1 MSTALMVQMLA
12 GKSCGYLRKGVGIFL
27 GAGLLFLSHRCVIDV
42 SLCRKPFVKKSNLF
56 YQSRQRRPE
65 VDRAEGIY
73 IWANTGDRYI
83 DGSSG
88 AMVSNIGHSNR
99 NVLAAMKRQMDS
111 ATFAYRL
118 HFENA
123 AAEDLASA
131 IADRMPDGLNRVFFV
146 SGGSEAVES
155 CVKFA
160 RQWAVAA
167 GQASRWKVISRFPS
181 YHGSTLGALAITG
194 YGPLTDAF
202 TPLLTEMPKIPAP
215 TCYLDCDN
223 LSDHDRGLKY
233 AEILRDEIIAQG
245 PESVLAFAM
254 EPVGGASTGA
264 LVAPDSYYT
273 RVREICDEFGVLL
286 IMDEVMSGVGR
297 TGAFLAS
304 DHWGVRPDL
313 VALSKGF
320 GAGYAPLGA
329 MIADDG
335 MVDTVLDAGGFAHGH
350 TYAGNPLACAA
361 GLAVLQE
368 IDRLDLM
375 ANAAAMGEVLMQGL
389 TDLMARYAFIG
400 DVRGK
405 GLLTAFEMVTDRE
418 TMAPLPKSMNAY
430 ERFVDICYDN
440 NLITYSR
447 RTRGGIE
454 GDHFLI
460 CPPMI
465 VTEEQIGEILGI
477 LDTSLA
483 AFAAKVGLA
492 H

>member
-1 MSTALMVQMLA
+1 M
-12 GKSCGYLRKGVGIFL
+12 
-27 GAGLLFLSHRCVIDV
+27 
-42 SLCRKPFVKKSNLF
+42 
-56 YQSRQRRPE
+56 RRPE

-73 IWANTGDRYI
+73 IWSKTGQRYI

-88 AMVSNIGHSNR
+88 AMVSNIGHSNA
-99 NVLAAMKRQMDS
+99 NVLAAMKAQMDS

-118 HFENA
+118 HFENS
-123 AAEDLASA
+123 AAENLASA
-131 IADRMPDGLNRVFFV
+131 IADRMPEGLSKVFFV
-146 SGGSEAVES
+146 SGGSEAMES
-155 CVKFA
+155 CIKFA

-167 GQASRWKVISRFPS
+167 DQASRWKIISRFPS
-181 YHGSTLGALAITG
+181 YHGSTLGALSITG

-202 TPLLTEMPKIPAP
+202 LPMFKEMPKIPAP
-215 TCYLDCDN
+215 TCYLDRDN

-233 AEILRDEIIAQG
+233 AEMLRDEIISQG
-245 PESVLAFAM
+245 PDSVLAFAM

-264 LVAPDSYYT
+264 LVAPDSYYA

-297 TGAFLAS
+297 TGTFLAS
-304 DHWGVRPDL
+304 EHWNIRPDL

-329 MIADDG
+329 MIADES
-335 MVDTVLDAGGFAHGH
+335 MVEKVLDAGGFAHGH

-361 GLAVLQE
+361 GLAVLGE

-375 ANAAAMGEVLMQGL
+375 TNAREVGDVLMAGL
-389 TDLMARYAFIG
+389 RDLMSRYAFIG

-405 GLLTAFEMVTDRE
+405 GLLTAFELVSDRD
-418 TMAPLPKSMNAY
+418 TMQPLPKELRAF
-430 ERFVDICYDN
+430 ERFVEICYER

-447 RTRGGIE
+447 RTRGGVD
-454 GDHFLI
+454 GDHFMI

-465 VTEEQIGEILGI
+465 VSEPQVGEIVSI
-477 LDTSLA
+477 LDDSLG
-483 AFAAKVGLA
+483 AFARECGLEA
-492 H
+492 

>member
-1 MSTALMVQMLA
+1 MAFITTIYLLYGGNKHKLNKTAL
-12 GKSCGYLRKGVGIFL
+12 RGI
-27 GAGLLFLSHRCVIDV
+27 SV
-42 SLCRKPFVKKSNLF
+42 VKKSNLF

-73 IWANTGDRYI
+73 IWGKNGQRYI

-88 AMVSNIGHSNR
+88 AMVSNIGHSNP
-99 NVLAAMKRQMDS
+99 NVLAAMKAQMDS

-118 HFENA
+118 HFESA
-123 AAEDLASA
+123 AAENLAGA
-131 IADRMPDGLNRVFFV
+131 IADRMPEGLDKVFFV
-146 SGGSEAVES
+146 SGGSEAMES
-155 CVKFA
+155 CMKFA

-167 GQASRWKVISRFPS
+167 GQGSRWKVISRFPS
-181 YHGSTLGALAITG
+181 YHGSTMGALAITG

-202 TPLLTEMPKIPAP
+202 TPLFREMPKIPAP
-215 TCYLDCDN
+215 TCYLDRDN

-233 AEILRDEIIAQG
+233 AQMLRDEILAQG
-245 PESVLAFAM
+245 PDSVLAFAM

-264 LVAPDSYYT
+264 LVAPDSYYA

-297 TGAFLAS
+297 TGTFLAS
-304 DHWGVRPDL
+304 EHWNIRPDL

-320 GAGYAPLGA
+320 GAGYVPLGA
-329 MIADDG
+329 MIADG
-335 MVDTVLDAGGFAHGH
+335 EMVETVLDAGGFAHGH

-361 GLAVLQE
+361 GLAVLGE

-375 ANAAAMGEVLMQGL
+375 ANTRTMGEVLMSGL
-389 TDLMARYAFIG
+389 RDLMSRHPIIG

-405 GLLTAFEMVTDRE
+405 GLLTAFELVSDRD
-418 TMAPLPKSMNAY
+418 TMEPLPAELRAF
-430 ERFVDICYDN
+430 ERFVEICYAR

-447 RTRGGIE
+447 RTRGGVA
-454 GDHFLI
+454 GDHFLV

-465 VTEEQIGEILGI
+465 VTEAQIGEILSI
-477 LDTSLA
+477 LDDSLGVLA
-483 AFAAKVGLA
+483 RDCGLEPQGVA
-492 H
+492 S